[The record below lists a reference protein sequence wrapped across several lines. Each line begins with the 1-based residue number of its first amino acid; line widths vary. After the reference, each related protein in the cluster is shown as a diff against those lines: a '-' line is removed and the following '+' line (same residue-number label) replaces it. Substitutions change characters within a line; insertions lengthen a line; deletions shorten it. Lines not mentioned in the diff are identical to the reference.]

1 LPGHFRRQRSQHSK
15 ENSKAHCTL
24 SFSFCFAPHMYNI
37 QKKIASQH
45 YAPLLYASSLNNI
58 QKKIAS
64 IRLGAYGA
72 KKNLTA

>member
-1 LPGHFRRQRSQHSK
+1 
-15 ENSKAHCTL
+15 
-24 SFSFCFAPHMYNI
+24 MYNI

-72 KKNLTA
+72 KKNLTAWPRLLTYNIQKKIASPLRLARHARHPPL